1 MTINELREK
10 SGCGLLLCK
19 QAIDYA
25 KGEEKIAIAYLKA
38 KTFAVSTPKLTFDE
52 RVKLFIEEE

>member
-10 SGCGLLLCK
+10 SGCGLTLCK

-25 KGEEKIAIAYLKA
+25 KGDEKVALAYLKA
-38 KTFAVSTPKLTFDE
+38 KTLAVATPKITFNE
-52 RVKLFIEEE
+52 RVKLFIEKE